1 VISVAAAFD
10 GLHWGEFLPPVL
22 ISAVYLLLFSKRA
35 RTLAR
40 EGRPVESWRVASFVS
55 GALLL
60 AFVQLPPFDTL
71 GDQVLIAHMIQ
82 HIIIGDIASLLV
94 VFGLTGPVLQPLLHI
109 RFTRP
114 LRTLANPIVALLLW
128 TLDLYIWHLPLLYQL
143 AIRHDLVHAL
153 EHACFF
159 WFGALLWLAL
169 IGPLPKPRWF
179 ENWGKLVYVVGVRL
193 IGGILG
199 NVLIWTQTVVYPVYK
214 PSDAAR
220 GLNPLSDQ
228 NLAGAVMM
236 VEQMFLTILL
246 LGWLFYRFALQD
258 EQRQALLDL
267 ATQRGV
273 ELSDDRAARAAAAG
287 ASERLRERLLSS
299 GAENEESGGEI
310 PGTGN
315 GIREPA
321 ADPRGTGNG
330 IREPAADSPGTGNG
344 IREPAADPPGTSNG
358 IREPATDPTR
368 TTNGIREHRGEPSE
382 ATVAERPDAGAET
395 PTR

>member
-1 VISVAAAFD
+1 M
-10 GLHWGEFLPPVL
+10 
-22 ISAVYLLLFSKRA
+22 
-35 RTLAR
+35 LA
-40 EGRPVESWRVASFVS
+40 
-55 GALLL
+55 L
-60 AFVQLPPFDTL
+60 VQLPPFDAL
-71 GDQVLIAHMIQ
+71 GDQVLIAHMVQ
-82 HIIIGDIASLLV
+82 HIIIGDIASLLI

-109 RFTRP
+109 RLTRP
-114 LRTLANPIVALLLW
+114 LRKLANPVVALVLW
-128 TLDLYIWHLPLLYQL
+128 TADMYVWHLPLLYQL

-159 WFGALLWLAL
+159 WFGALLWLGL

-179 ENWGKLVYVVGVRL
+179 ASWGALVYVVGVRL

-228 NLAGAVMM
+228 NLAGAAMM

-267 ATQRGV
+267 ATRRGV

-287 ASERLRERLLSS
+287 TSERLRRRLLGVDADMQG
-299 GAENEESGGEI
+299 GAGEI
-310 PGTGN
+310 GQGTTEVSD
-315 GIREPA
+315 RKADA
-321 ADPRGTGNG
+321 A
-330 IREPAADSPGTGNG
+330 
-344 IREPAADPPGTSNG
+344 
-358 IREPATDPTR
+358 
-368 TTNGIREHRGEPSE
+368 EPSAGQTSE
-382 ATVAERPDAGAET
+382 SGAET
-395 PTR
+395 PAR